1 MAGYASD
8 DVDSFSCD
16 PSAYRPTNLTYSI
29 SPASGTYNVSN
40 ALNWNA
46 NWSLQ
51 QMAYTDGSPSP
62 LSQTCTYSADDLS
75 RIASVNCGSSTW
87 AQNFSPASVPARHAL
102 NRRFD
107 LQMARKIFLIGALVL
122 VVSAFGAAQQ
132 AAPAGSKTVPEKLS
146 YPANARLLMI
156 EAEDLGMAHSID
168 KASFEALEKG
178 WVTTAGILVPA
189 PWFPEV
195 ARWARNHPAADLGI
209 QLDLNSDWSSFRW
222 RPVSNLPKGEG
233 IVDPSGYMMTSD
245 QYVAVHADPASA
257 EGEVRAQLDL
267 AKKAGISLSHLDKHM
282 NTMILTPRLAQIYC
296 KLGEET
302 GLPVMIPSQYI
313 KMRGAAT
320 QKTDI
325 YSFAGIEVNL
335 NDFPA
340 NQLLEIK
347 PGLAKQDWLSAY
359 EKTLDALPP
368 GVYLLSVHLGYNDDE
383 LQAMTWDHPNW
394 GAEWRQ
400 NDLDVVSSPEFQ
412 KFLKDKGFILVGW
425 KDLQKAMPAKNPQA
439 N

>member
-1 MAGYASD
+1 MAPRSYLLE
-8 DVDSFSCD
+8 V
-16 PSAYRPTNLTYSI
+16 L
-29 SPASGTYNVSN
+29 
-40 ALNWNA
+40 ALGLCA
-46 NWSLQ
+46 
-51 QMAYTDGSPSP
+51 
-62 LSQTCTYSADDLS
+62 
-75 RIASVNCGSSTW
+75 W
-87 AQNFSPASVPARHAL
+87 A
-102 NRRFD
+102 
-107 LQMARKIFLIGALVL
+107 
-122 VVSAFGAAQQ
+122 AAQQ
-132 AAPAGSKTVPEKLS
+132 APTAGKKTAAEKLG
-146 YPANARLLMI
+146 YPAEARI
-156 EAEDLGMAHSID
+156 VIIQAEDLGMAHSID

-195 ARWARNHPAADLGI
+195 ARWARSQPVADLGI
-209 QLDLNSDWSSFRW
+209 QLDLNSDWSSYSW
-222 RPVSNLPKGEG
+222 RPVSNLPKGVG

-267 AKKAGISLSHLDKHM
+267 AKKAGISLSHLDQHM
-282 NTMILTPRLAQIYC
+282 NTMILTPRLVQIYC

-302 GLPVMIPSQYI
+302 GLPVMIPNQYI

-320 QKTDI
+320 QKADI
-325 YSFAGIEVNL
+325 YSFAGIEVNV
-335 NDFPA
+335 NDFQV
-340 NQLLEIK
+340 NQVLEIK

-368 GVYLLSVHLGYNDDE
+368 GVYLLRVHLGYNDEE

-425 KDLQKAMPAKNPQA
+425 RDLQKAMPVRHPQS